1 MYKEIKLK
9 KQLKILI
16 TSTFAIYTFNVQA
29 NLLSNSGFESGLTD
43 WQVPGNAGTRTVDPL
58 AYEGVRYVYGAT
70 TATFTIWQGIDLLSM
85 GYSSS
90 AIDAGSLSV
99 VFGGWQ
105 SGYTSD
111 DTGQIIIRLL
121 DANNNEIGV
130 SSLASFT
137 SSREW
142 VEQSGTTDLLP
153 GTRSIRYEFTGTR
166 NFGSNNDAYL
176 DAANLEVV
184 PVSASTDSDGD
195 QIPDSIEDSN
205 DNGIVD
211 PGETDPLDYDTDD
224 DGLSD
229 GYEINISGTD
239 PTSVTILTEPGD
251 MNGDGALNA
260 GDLIL
265 IQKKILGN

>member
-1 MYKEIKLK
+1 MY
-9 KQLKILI
+9 
-16 TSTFAIYTFNVQA
+16 SFNVHA
-29 NLLSNSGFESGLTD
+29 NLLSNSGFESGKTG
-43 WQVPGNAGTRTVDPL
+43 WQNSSNAIIRAADPL
-58 AYEGVRYVYGAT
+58 AYEGVNYISGGT
-70 TATFTIWQGIDLLSM
+70 TESYIIWQEINLLNAGI
-85 GYSSS
+85 SSS
-90 AIDAGSLSV
+90 AIDAGSLRI
-99 VFGGWQ
+99 VFGGAQ
-105 SGYTSD
+105 SGWNSND
-111 DTGQIIIRLL
+111 IGQIIIRLF
-121 DANNNEIGV
+121 DENNSEIGV
-130 SSLASFT
+130 STLAPFT
-137 SSREW
+137 SSKQW
-142 VEQSGTTDLLP
+142 IVQSDTTDLLP
-153 GTRSIRYEFTGTR
+153 GTRSVRYEFTGTKI
-166 NFGSNNDAYL
+166 FGGNNDAYL